1 MGEESILTPGG
12 VQAPVDPVQEKL
24 NQLYPSMGAVQRPT
38 VKTPAQEAVAQGKA
52 EGVATV
58 AMSENVV
65 GLATYGRDAGE
76 GEPVASYEMHGI
88 SDFYDPL
95 MKDARII
102 KDDDGIA
109 LLQQSKD
116 ATNQAFKDYY
126 VGPVRAKE
134 IMMLAKKYHGSDGAA
149 DNLETV
155 NANFMTKFRAEEGT
169 RTDKLLAGA
178 QKVTADLCKRIPGF
192 KEIVDK
198 GLGSNETFIRAMI
211 NAAVKKGWA

>member
-1 MGEESILTPGG
+1 MGDTSVLIPDP
-12 VQAPVDPVQEKL
+12 VQAPADPAQEKL
-24 NQLYPSMGAVQRPT
+24 NQLYPSMGTVQRPT
-38 VKTPAQEAVAQGKA
+38 VKTPAQEAMAQAKT
-52 EGVATV
+52 EGVAITS
-58 AMSENVV
+58 MPEELV
-65 GLATYGRDAGE
+65 GLAKFGRDPGE
-76 GEPVASYEMHGI
+76 GDPAADYTAHGL
-88 SDFYDPL
+88 SDFYDQL
-95 MKDARII
+95 IIDARGI

-134 IMMLAKKYHGSDGAA
+134 IMMLAKKYHGSDGA
-149 DNLETV
+149 DNLEQV